1 MANLEHL
8 DILKRGVDV
17 WNEWREEHPEI
28 EPDLTGENFIEVPRL
43 EGVNF
48 SGVNL
53 MDVRL
58 FGRNL
63 TGANLTNSYL
73 HRAVIVQTGLSHADL
88 TRAGLLATTLVNVDL
103 RYATIKDCRVFGIS
117 IWNVMLEGAIQSELN
132 ICDDYEYPIITVDD
146 LEVAQFIYVLKN
158 NQKVRKVI
166 DTITSKAVLILGRFV
181 PERKAVLN
189 SLKDELGKHNY
200 LPIVV
205 DFD

>member
-146 LEVAQFIYVLKN
+146 LEVAQFIYVLKT
-158 NQKVRKVI
+158 RR
-166 DTITSKAVLILGRFV
+166 D
-181 PERKAVLN
+181 E
-189 SLKDELGKHNY
+189 SLALC
-200 LPIVV
+200 
-205 DFD
+205 